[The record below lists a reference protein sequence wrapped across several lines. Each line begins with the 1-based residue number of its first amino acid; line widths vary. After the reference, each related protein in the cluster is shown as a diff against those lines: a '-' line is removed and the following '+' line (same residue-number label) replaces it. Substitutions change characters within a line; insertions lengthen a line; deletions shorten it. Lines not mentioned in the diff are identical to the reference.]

1 MEDRDERGWGGSHRD
16 RWGARTEGVRDDW
29 DYRDP
34 GGYREPERSSPPQR
48 YVGPSWT
55 REPGYGG
62 EGWERS
68 DERIREDVCDRLA
81 QHGYV
86 DASDID
92 VRVSDCEVTLEGS
105 VRERQEKRI
114 AEDVAERVAGVRDV
128 HNLLRVNREGP
139 RREGGEQP
147 GRPSRA
153 ALAGD

>member
-48 YVGPSWT
+48 
-55 REPGYGG
+55 
-62 EGWERS
+62 
-68 DERIREDVCDRLA
+68 
-81 QHGYV
+81 YV

-147 GRPSRA
+147 GRPFRA